1 MVKSIK
7 RTLLL
12 AVTAGAFIV
21 LTGCAT
27 TEDLSNARADLQSQI
42 DQLRSDVASAK
53 SDAASANARANE
65 AVSIAHEANNRSK
78 DTAEKIDRMFRKT
91 MQK

>member
-7 RTLLL
+7 RTL
-12 AVTAGAFIV
+12 AVAITAGAFIV

-27 TEDLSNARADLQSQI
+27 TDDLSATRADLQSQI

-53 SDAASANARANE
+53 SDAAAANAKANE
-65 AVSIAHEANNRSK
+65 AVSIANEANNRSR
-78 DTAEKIDRMFRKT
+78 DTAEKIDRMFKKA